1 MLKSELQTTSTD
13 ACQYVPEPNLLFLP
27 NSLKKLPKGNMMVDL
42 MQIKI
47 RLTGAWLSVVVLNL
61 YFYKG

>member
-27 NSLKKLPKGNMMVDL
+27 NSLKKLPKGNVVDL

-47 RLTGAWLSVVVLNL
+47 RLAGAWLLVVVLNL